1 MKKISVLILLAFSL
15 QSLAENYK
23 LDSSH
28 TEVGFSVK
36 HLLISNVK
44 GRFGKFSG
52 AFEYD
57 KAAKTLKNLSI
68 EIDPSS
74 ISTNEKNRDEHLRSP
89 DFFDV
94 KKFKTVTF
102 TGEKAE
108 FAADGQS
115 IKVTG
120 KLKIK
125 DKSLPVVLDVK
136 INGEAE
142 VEGVKKVAFTA
153 ATEIN
158 RKEWGIN
165 WNKDL
170 DKGGL
175 AVSEEVKILVEGE
188 ANVVEP
194 KKAK

>member
-1 MKKISVLILLAFSL
+1 MKQILVLLLVSVSFYA
-15 QSLAENYK
+15 QAENYK
-23 LDSSH
+23 LDPSH
-28 TEVGFSVK
+28 SEVGFSVK

-44 GRFGKFSG
+44 GRFAKYSG
-52 AFEYD
+52 TFEYD
-57 KAAKTLKNLSI
+57 KAAKTLKNLTI
-68 EIDPSS
+68 EIDSAS
-74 ISTNEKNRDEHLRSP
+74 ISTNEKDRDEHLRSP

-94 KKFKTVTF
+94 KKYKTVTF

-115 IKVTG
+115 VKVTG
-120 KLKIK
+120 QLKIK
-125 DKSLPVVLDVK
+125 EKSLPVVMDVK

-153 ATEIN
+153 TTEIN
-158 RKEWGIN
+158 RKEWGIS
-165 WNKDL
+165 WNKSL

>member
-1 MKKISVLILLAFSL
+1 MKHLLILLLLSVSL
-15 QSLAENYK
+15 NAQAENYK
-23 LDSSH
+23 LDTSH

-52 AFEYD
+52 SFEYD
-57 KAAKTLKNLSI
+57 KAAKTLKNLAI
-68 EIDPSS
+68 EIDPAT
-74 ISTNEKNRDEHLRSP
+74 INTNEKNRDDHLKGP

-94 KKFKTVTF
+94 KKYKTVTF

-115 IKVTG
+115 MKVTG
-120 KLKIK
+120 QLKIK
-125 DKSLPVVLDVK
+125 DKSLPVVMDVK

-153 ATEIN
+153 TTEIN

-165 WNKDL
+165 WNKSL
-170 DKGGL
+170 DKGGV
-175 AVSEEVKILVEGE
+175 AVSEEVKILVEGQ
-188 ANVVEP
+188 ANVVEA

>member
-1 MKKISVLILLAFSL
+1 MKQFVILLLLSVSFYA
-15 QSLAENYK
+15 QAENYK
-23 LDSSH
+23 LDTSH
-28 TEVGFSVK
+28 TEVGFSVR

-52 AFEYD
+52 TFEYD
-57 KAAKTLKNLSI
+57 KAAKTLKNLTI
-68 EIDPSS
+68 EIDPAT
-74 ISTNEKNRDEHLRSP
+74 INTNEKNRDDHLKGP

-94 KKFKTVTF
+94 KKYKTVTF

-120 KLKIK
+120 QLKIK
-125 DKSLPVVLDVK
+125 DKSRPVVMDVK

-153 ATEIN
+153 TTEIN
-158 RKEWGIN
+158 RKEWGIS
-165 WNKDL
+165 WNKNL
-170 DKGGL
+170 DTGGL
-175 AVSEEVKILVEGE
+175 AVSEEVKILVEGQ
-188 ANVVEP
+188 ANVIES